1 MLYEDGSFIYI
12 PDAGFFGVDT
22 FEYQL
27 TTYPTG
33 GKGWTDT
40 ALVTITVTPLFH
52 IWMPV
57 ISR

>member
-1 MLYEDGSFIYI
+1 
-12 PDAGFFGVDT
+12 VDT

-33 GKGWTDT
+33 VKGWTDT